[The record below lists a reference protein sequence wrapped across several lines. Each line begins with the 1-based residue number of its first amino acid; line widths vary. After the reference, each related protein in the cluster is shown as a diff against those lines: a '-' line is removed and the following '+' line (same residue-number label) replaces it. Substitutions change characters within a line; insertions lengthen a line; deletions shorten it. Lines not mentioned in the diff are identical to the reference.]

1 VPFSCFFVLRR
12 QLDFTRYL
20 FVLIRDEIGAPSNAL
35 VANFATVSRYQPE
48 NLTAWLAAKRAVS
61 VRH

>member
-1 VPFSCFFVLRR
+1 LFVPRR
-12 QLDFTRYL
+12 EINFTRNL
-20 FVLIRDEIGAPSNAL
+20 FVFIRDEIGAPSNAL
-35 VANFATVSRYQPE
+35 VANLATISRNQPK